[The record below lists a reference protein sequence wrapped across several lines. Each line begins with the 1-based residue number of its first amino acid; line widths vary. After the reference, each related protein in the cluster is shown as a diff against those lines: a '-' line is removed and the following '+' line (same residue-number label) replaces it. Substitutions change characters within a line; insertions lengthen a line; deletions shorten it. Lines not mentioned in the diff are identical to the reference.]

1 MYGVFFIISI
11 NKESKVSYSATIRI
25 ESLKLVTLK
34 PKVPLIISYVQ
45 YTAMRVIL
53 SILIQ
58 NSTFKL
64 NIDKTEPTCNYV

>member
-1 MYGVFFIISI
+1 MYGFFFIISL

-45 YTAMRVIL
+45 YCHEGY
-53 SILIQ
+53 
-58 NSTFKL
+58 FKYFDSKFY
-64 NIDKTEPTCNYV
+64 I